1 MKQYHDLV
9 KHVLENG
16 TQKGDRT
23 GTGTKSVFGYQMRF
37 DLSEG
42 FPMVTTK
49 KLHLKSIIYE
59 LLWFLKG
66 DTNIKY
72 LQENGVKI
80 WDEWANENGDLG
92 PVYGHQWRNW
102 NSEEIDQI
110 TELIETLKTNPNSRR
125 MLATVTLS
133 TLRQRDNNKERPIC
147 PPPVIRNV
155 ANTCMVEMATPD
167 VTARVQPYQMAVGT
181 KDGTAAAITLVNLII
196 ESDPSKVISAIDAK
210 NCYGEINIADVP
222 ALLAEAGVGYLIPS
236 FNATYAYSNNGYIK
250 IGLIDGSHAF
260 FDPLKGLW
268 QGDAL
273 SGIICVLT
281 LDKAIRAFMSN
292 LTAPLASQII
302 IAAIADDMTL
312 VCPRDIT
319 PMVLGRFIRCLIDVG
334 VVVSSKSAIFS
345 MQHLSDDEAYNIYSV
360 MAPLAPTNLAPN
372 ANILSRQVFQE
383 QRVHSRAAGHA
394 EYVTNYAT
402 FPHNG
407 MLLLQTPIGSVEYK
421 SQWVNKKID
430 DLILFMERLVA
441 LQNPQLTSIMLQ
453 YCSSTQLYYYLRVV
467 PVLIWSRTDAIQRF
481 NRSMHSGFLRAM

>member
-1 MKQYHDLV
+1 
-9 KHVLENG
+9 
-16 TQKGDRT
+16 
-23 GTGTKSVFGYQMRF
+23 
-37 DLSEG
+37 
-42 FPMVTTK
+42 
-49 KLHLKSIIYE
+49 
-59 LLWFLKG
+59 
-66 DTNIKY
+66 
-72 LQENGVKI
+72 
-80 WDEWANENGDLG
+80 
-92 PVYGHQWRNW
+92 
-102 NSEEIDQI
+102 
-110 TELIETLKTNPNSRR
+110 
-125 MLATVTLS
+125 
-133 TLRQRDNNKERPIC
+133 
-147 PPPVIRNV
+147 
-155 ANTCMVEMATPD
+155 
-167 VTARVQPYQMAVGT
+167 
-181 KDGTAAAITLVNLII
+181 
-196 ESDPSKVISAIDAK
+196 
-210 NCYGEINIADVP
+210 
-222 ALLAEAGVGYLIPS
+222 
-236 FNATYAYSNNGYIK
+236 
-250 IGLIDGSHAF
+250 
-260 FDPLKGLW
+260 
-268 QGDAL
+268 
-273 SGIICVLT
+273 
-281 LDKAIRAFMSN
+281 MSN

-481 NRSMHSGFLRAM
+481 KRSMHSAFLRAMYWDSPQPPVFFENPDLRLQYQLSLPMSDNGWNLPMLDILHPYIFTSGTLSAVKTIMDAYPLGHPVRGLIDVFECNSIDACILAQNASNTMQTQWRAVASHSDGRLNAVFNTCTALWPTLYNSTTKHSDTPRDVHTDFFRPKYFLHRDKNQRYFSSFVKTDIKNKLNQHTSTHQERINMEAKGIAGASFKKEIIKKIPKEIFAALARHNLGDPNPLNIPTNVMCVNCNRDMLNMEHAMMCKNGPGGVIRIHDKARDTHDCAFP